1 MPASFKAPE
10 CREGGGTAL
19 SNCNCNFLD
28 AVFFAASLIFWNTHT
43 DEYLWDFDARLAACA
58 QLAAL
63 EDARADAG
71 DASYEAG
78 QEEEELEEKLRNV
91 ELLRAGERDGDGEG
105 GGGEQEEDSVPGH
118 TFLDR
123 LRCLQDTSHGPWVM
137 GCEVR
142 VDFKSRRESPGDWWR
157 REQEDAW
164 HVDQFDLML
173 SGEKKKCWFCLG
185 HAERRVPAAA
195 TAEEEASGGVGGPVE
210 GALEKC
216 GKCRIAHYC
225 SQAGC
230 QKAHWPEH
238 KHECKILREC
248 RKAGT
253 KVPCCDACFRI
264 DISRL
269 RVIHY

>member
-1 MPASFKAPE
+1 VLAKRIIVALGPSPLPASFNAPE
-10 CREGGGTAL
+10 CRGGGGTTL
-19 SNCNCNFLD
+19 SNFDD
-28 AVFFAASLIFWNTHT
+28 AVFFAESLICWNTHT

-63 EDARADAG
+63 EDASADAG
-71 DASYEAG
+71 DASDEEGPEA
-78 QEEEELEEKLRNV
+78 EELEEQLRTV
-91 ELLRAGERDGDGEG
+91 ALLGAGEQDGDGEG

-123 LRCLQDTSHGPWVM
+123 LRCLQVTCDGPWVM
-137 GCEVR
+137 GDGVLL
-142 VDFKSRRESPGDWWR
+142 DDKPHRESPGDWWQ
-157 REQEDAW
+157 REQADAW

-195 TAEEEASGGVGGPVE
+195 TADEEEASGGVGVPVE

-225 SQAGC
+225 SRAGC

-253 KVPCCDACFRI
+253 KVP
-264 DISRL
+264 
-269 RVIHY
+269 Y